1 MARFD
6 ASPDFGSGASM
17 IPNYL
22 SAYEADFRHESKKSE
37 MPKMKSIYLLA
48 TAALSS
54 TRAAAYSWAPAGP
67 GDVRA
72 PCPMLNS
79 LANHGI
85 LPHDGKDITLNQ
97 TIDALGSALNIDS
110 ELSIFLHE
118 QAITT
123 NPTPNATTFS
133 LDDLGRHDILEHDGS
148 FSRPDFYFGNV
159 LLFNETIFNETRA
172 YWTGDM
178 VDVQMAA
185 NSRLARMRTSRETN
199 PTFTLSELGEAF
211 SAGEAAAYLIV
222 LGDDATAA
230 VAPKARVEYLFENE
244 RLPLELGW
252 KRSTTTISI
261 DLLADVIERI
271 RNATFGSIEPT
282 TTLTRRRTLDGSRRR
297 RIH

>member
-1 MARFD
+1 
-6 ASPDFGSGASM
+6 
-17 IPNYL
+17 
-22 SAYEADFRHESKKSE
+22 
-37 MPKMKSIYLLA
+37 MKLTNLLA

-72 PCPMLNS
+72 PCPMLNT

-85 LPHDGKDITLNQ
+85 LPHDGKDITINK

-110 ELSIFLHE
+110 ELSSLLHR
-118 QAITT
+118 QAIKT

-133 LDDLGRHDILEHDGS
+133 LNDLGRHDILEHDGS

-159 LLFNETIFNETRA
+159 YLFNETIFNETRA

-199 PTFTLSELGEAF
+199 PTFSLSELGSVF
-211 SAGEAAAYLIV
+211 SAGEAAAYLLV
-222 LGDDATAA
+222 LGDNTTAA
-230 VAPKARVEYLFENE
+230 VAPKARVEYLFEKE
-244 RLPLELGW
+244 RLPFELGW
-252 KRSTTTISI
+252 KRPASAISI
-261 DLLADVIERI
+261 ELLSDVMDRI
-271 RNATFGSIEPT
+271 HNATFGSITPT
-282 TTLTRRRTLDGSRRR
+282 TTVARRGALDGSRRLR
-297 RIH
+297 MH